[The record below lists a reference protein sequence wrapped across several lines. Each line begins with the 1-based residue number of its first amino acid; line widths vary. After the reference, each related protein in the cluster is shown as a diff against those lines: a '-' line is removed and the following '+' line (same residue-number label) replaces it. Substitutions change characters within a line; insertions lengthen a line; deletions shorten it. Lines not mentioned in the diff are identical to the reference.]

1 MYRTINKR
9 GSMLMMVMIMLIVAA
24 IVAMKLM
31 PDEQTQVVRENEAL
45 YNSELSQLREAI
57 DMVRLASRD
66 PNSRAYFNPDN
77 PESTPYGWRD
87 FSISDTPET
96 IEAKL
101 ASLTE
106 WEYLRKSDLKDNSV
120 PEFQWGTG
128 SSKIY
133 WLVSTNYASNTS
145 FEIVNN
151 VATWPD
157 SWEFDS
163 NTASP
168 TMVSNI
174 HLNSMAI
181 DEYPYQN
188 KLGNSNK
195 GPNSIQM
202 IRLDD

>member
-45 YNSELSQLREAI
+45 YNSDLSQLREAI
-57 DMVRLASRD
+57 DMVRLASKDR
-66 PNSRAYFNPDN
+66 NNIAYFNPDN

-87 FSISDTPET
+87 FTISDTPEI

-106 WEYLRKSDLKDNSV
+106 WGYLRKSDLKDNSV
-120 PEFQWGTG
+120 PEFKWGTDT
-128 SSKIY
+128 SKIY

-145 FEIVNN
+145 FEITTN

-195 GPNSIQM
+195 GANSIQM
-202 IRLDD
+202 IRIDD